1 MNLATVQTVT
11 RRPTRRPPDARPP
24 FGVGAATCALATGG
38 LAVGTTEFVTMGL
51 LPEISRSVGITIS
64 QAGNAI
70 AAYAL
75 GVVIGAPLI
84 TVLGAR
90 LPRKGC

>member
-1 MNLATVQTVT
+1 M
-11 RRPTRRPPDARPP
+11 
-24 FGVGAATCALATGG
+24 GG

-75 GVVIGAPLI
+75 GVVIG
-84 TVLGAR
+84 R
-90 LPRKGC
+90 RSSRW